1 MNVMSM
7 CMNSSLKLI
16 VQYVENSVQK
26 GTNMSSP
33 GKQENLT
40 YLHSE
45 DPGYNK
51 AKLYAEKECNK
62 MC

>member
-1 MNVMSM
+1 
-7 CMNSSLKLI
+7 MNSSSKLI
-16 VQYVENSVQK
+16 VQYVQK

-33 GKQENLT
+33 GKQENRT

-45 DPGYNK
+45 DPRYDK
-51 AKLYAEKECNK
+51 AKLYAEKECNQ